1 MPTTI
6 NGADVTSVLND
17 ARQLAPRTALTP
29 SPQDWRDCWIYFLMV
44 DRFNN
49 PSAPPRG
56 GYDANYGGFQGGTI
70 EGMRQKL
77 DHLKALGVGAIWFS
91 PVLKNCQ
98 FLDGR
103 PNDGTY
109 HGYGIQNFLDIDPRL
124 ASDRAN
130 PAEEL
135 RRFVDDAHAKGIYV
149 IFDIVLNHAGDVFA
163 YRAGS
168 QAPFS
173 AVPYEPV
180 QWRDEAGSARTDWID
195 GAAIVAPPADA
206 TLFPDELRRNEFFR
220 RQGTPRPQGPET
232 LGDFASLKQL
242 VTANHDAGNVLIRCF
257 QYLIAAFDIDG
268 FRIDTLKYLDRDFAL
283 RFGNAIR
290 EFALS
295 VGKKNFFTYGEVY
308 DDEEKISE
316 YIGRNVSVSGDM
328 VGVDASLD
336 FPLFFR
342 LPAVL
347 KGLLPPSEVVAMYER
362 RKVVERGI
370 VSSHGEAT
378 RFFVTF
384 LDNHDQHARFYYT
397 DPADP
402 HRFDD
407 QATMGLACLFALPGI
422 PCIYYGTEE
431 GLHGNGDSDQN
442 VREALWGKP
451 QAFDRQHP
459 FFTMI
464 QRIGRVRSEQPALRY
479 GRFYFRPVSGN
490 GVQFGVSVFAGG
502 VLAFSR
508 VLNDEE
514 VLVVANTST
523 VADFVGFVIV
533 DARLSA
539 PGSQLD
545 VLFSNRE
552 PCAQPG
558 PACLTGAAEIHEA
571 SGAFSS
577 GPACVVPVKVR
588 PMQILML
595 GRSIH

>member
-6 NGADVTSVLND
+6 NGADVKAILNQ
-17 ARQLAPRTALTP
+17 ARRSSPQNKLTP
-29 SPQDWRDCWIYFLMV
+29 SPGDWRDCWIYFLMV

-49 PSAPPRG
+49 PAAPPKTTF
-56 GYDANYGGFQGGTI
+56 DVKFGGFQGGTI

-77 DHLKALGVGAIWFS
+77 DYLKELGVGAVWFT

-98 FLDGR
+98 FLDGQ
-103 PNDGTY
+103 PNYRTY

-124 ASDRAN
+124 ASRPQNAAD
-130 PAEEL
+130 EL

-149 IFDIVLNHAGDVFA
+149 ILDIVLNHSGDVFA
-163 YRAGS
+163 YGAGS

-180 QWRDEAGSARTDWID
+180 HWRDDKGNARVDWTSGEAIAEPPLD
-195 GAAIVAPPADA
+195 AAVY
-206 TLFPDELRRNEFFR
+206 PDELRRNEFFR
-220 RQGTPRPQGPET
+220 RQGTPMAGGPET
-232 LGDFASLKQL
+232 IGDFSSLKQL
-242 VTANHDAGNVLIRCF
+242 LTANHELGNVLIRCF

-268 FRIDTLKYLDRDFAL
+268 FRIDTLKYLDQDFAL

-308 DDEEKISE
+308 DDEQKISQ

-342 LPAVL
+342 LPSAL
-347 KGLLPPSEVVAMYER
+347 KGLLPPSEVVAMYQT
-362 RKVVERGI
+362 RKMVEQGI

-384 LDNHDQHARFYYT
+384 LDNHDQHSRFYYS
-397 DPADP
+397 DLADP
-402 HRFDD
+402 HRFND
-407 QATMGLACLFALPGI
+407 QATMSFACLFALPGI
-422 PCIYYGTEE
+422 PCLYYGTEQ
-431 GLHGNGDSDQN
+431 GLHGNGDSDEN

-451 QAFDRQHP
+451 RAFDKNHP
-459 FFTMI
+459 FYVMI
-464 QRIGRVRSEQPALRY
+464 QRISQVRSEQPALRY
-479 GRFYFRPVSGN
+479 GRFYFRPISGN
-490 GVQFGVSVFAGG
+490 GVNFAVSTFAGG

-514 VLVVANTST
+514 TLVVANTNT
-523 VADFVGFVIV
+523 ALAFVGFVIV
-533 DARLSA
+533 DSSLNP
-539 PGSQLD
+539 PGSQFD
-545 VLFSNRE
+545 VLFTNRDTH
-552 PCAQPG
+552 AKPG
-558 PACLTGAAEIHEA
+558 PVRSTGTAEILEVDGTISA
-571 SGAFSS
+571 
-577 GPACVVPVKVR
+577 GPACVVPVTVG
-588 PMQILML
+588 PMQIQILSKPI
-595 GRSIH
+595 R